1 MASNWFIAF
10 IVLLIIELVTINLVT
25 IWFAL
30 GTVAAMIAT
39 IFTDSLVIQLIVFL
53 IVSFLSLLI
62 SKPILKKFKKFKVE
76 ATNLDRVVGKTGEVV
91 KKIGVD
97 NRFGEVKVLGNVWTA
112 TSKEEIE
119 VGIKVKVLAIDG
131 VKLIVERLDD

>member
-1 MASNWFIAF
+1 MISNWFVAF
-10 IVLLIIELVTINLVT
+10 VVLLIIELVTINLVT

-53 IVSFLSLLI
+53 VVSFLSLLI
-62 SKPILKKFKKFKVE
+62 SKPILKKVKKFHVE

-91 KKIGVD
+91 KKIGTD
-97 NRFGEVKVLGNVWTA
+97 NHFGEVKVLGNVWTA

-119 VGIKVKVLAIDG
+119 SGVKVRVLAIDG
-131 VKLIVERLDD
+131 VKLVVERWED